1 MIAGNS
7 KVRVWYKALETLE
20 VGQFQRWQELLQ
32 ERMGFWLPEQRRSF
46 LQSALSSRMR
56 AVDCLDY
63 DQYYEGL
70 SQERW
75 GAMEWIYLVDLLTVH
90 ESRFFRDPAAM
101 ALVDDYVEQRVRQ
114 AGDQPVILETWSL
127 GCSTGQEPYS
137 LAMLMESFRRKR
149 RRFYYGITGTDVSF
163 LALARAREARF
174 GERDI
179 QFLPDDCQPFIRKED
194 DGWHIAG
201 AIRER
206 VRFVQGNILTPD
218 AWLRQVY
225 DIVFCQNVLIYIAP
239 EERGRVLARVV
250 AHLAPGGLLILGAGE
265 VLGWSHPLL
274 TRVKNTA
281 CLAYVRH
288 AESEIKDAQHDISP

>member
-1 MIAGNS
+1 MISGS
-7 KVRVWYKALETLE
+7 SRVSVWYKTLNSLDME
-20 VGQFQRWQELLQ
+20 QFLRWQQLLQ

-56 AVDCLDY
+56 AVECLDY
-63 DQYYEGL
+63 DKYYEGL
-70 SQERW
+70 SEERW

-101 ALVDDYVEQRVRQ
+101 QLVENYVEQRIAQ
-114 AGDQPVILETWSL
+114 TQDWPVIIETWSL

-137 LAMLMESFRRKR
+137 LAMLMESFRHRQE
-149 RRFYYGITGTDVSF
+149 RFYYGITGTDVSF

-179 QFLPDDCQPFIRKED
+179 QFLPDACQQYVRQTAE
-194 DGWHIAG
+194 GWHIG
-201 AIRER
+201 QQIRER

-239 EERGRVLARVV
+239 EERSRVLARVV
-250 AHLAPGGLLILGAGE
+250 AHMAPGALLVLGAGE

-281 CLAYVRH
+281 CLAYVRQ
-288 AESEIKDAQHDISP
+288 AEPETKDASDDISP